1 MEGHIKGN
9 NRNRKT
15 KNKKLMKNGI
25 KKYGKKDE
33 KENQFAKKN
42 INKKEKRKSKPKK
55 FKVNQKGLSPDSHMI
70 PQTYTCDFY
79 GLTKAQSVSRTQLNR
94 AQRVKSKMKQLQE
107 YSSSAATIFTRSF
120 ENMQSATK
128 NGKTCK
134 GQNLTTEGLQIYNTL
149 KNCSV
154 SVPVACN
161 IANIDIDPGFQT
173 FQQENETITKC
184 IPLLDKY
191 GTDYKVSSDKCR
203 KQIIFLYIFLRSEE
217 LV

>member
-1 MEGHIKGN
+1 
-9 NRNRKT
+9 
-15 KNKKLMKNGI
+15 
-25 KKYGKKDE
+25 
-33 KENQFAKKN
+33 
-42 INKKEKRKSKPKK
+42 
-55 FKVNQKGLSPDSHMI
+55 
-70 PQTYTCDFY
+70 
-79 GLTKAQSVSRTQLNR
+79 
-94 AQRVKSKMKQLQE
+94 MKQLQG
-107 YSSSAATIFTRSF
+107 YSSSAATKFTRSF

-128 NGKTCK
+128 NGRTCK

-203 KQIIFLYIFLRSEE
+203 KQIIFLYNFFLSRKSCSTSLTMYQQMCAPKCHNRLSQLQTNKLTPCLPIFAFHKRSKRWTNPPRIFSDNV
-217 LV
+217 LM